1 MSASRIRTIAKWL
14 LVLLLGAGAAVLVV
28 GLLIWRYPLKATELT
43 GRSLLRWSGFEETD
57 ARWRGG
63 RVAYFRAGA
72 GAPIVF
78 VHGANDQAGG
88 WVRVVPAFTRDHRVI
103 VVDLAGHGDSDPREG
118 PLAMRDLVDGLDAVL
133 DQEVRG
139 PATLVGNSL
148 GGLLVLLRA
157 LHRPD
162 TVAHVILVNGALDRG
177 DGTHAAI
184 TLLPKTREEA
194 RHAMEA
200 LTSPKTPRMPA
211 FVLDDLVRRAEVS
224 PLSRLMAQPPGS
236 FDGFFIDDRLGEVR
250 VPVTLLWGADDR
262 LLSIAYAR
270 RAAAR
275 LPQARIEILPDC
287 GHVPQRECPGP
298 LTARLRESL
307 ARVPAGGAPPAG
319 D

>member
-1 MSASRIRTIAKWL
+1 MTTARTRTIAKWV
-14 LVLLLGAGAAVLVV
+14 LVLLLGAAAAVLVV
-28 GLLIWRYPLKATELT
+28 GLLIWRYPLAATEVA
-43 GRSLLRWSGFEETD
+43 GRSMLRWSGFEKAEV
-57 ARWRGG
+57 AWRGG
-63 RVAYFRAGA
+63 RIVYFRAGA
-72 GAPIVF
+72 GAPLVF

-88 WVRVVPAFTRDHRVI
+88 WARVAPVFARDHRVI
-103 VVDLAGHGDSDPREG
+103 VVDLAGHGESDPQDG
-118 PLAMRDLVDGLDAVL
+118 PLAMRDLGDGLDAVL

-139 PATLVGNSL
+139 KATLVGNSL

-157 LHRPD
+157 LGRPE
-162 TVAHVILVNGALDRG
+162 TVAHAILVNGALDRG

-200 LTSPKTPRMPA
+200 LTSPKTPRIPA
-211 FVLDDLVRRAEVS
+211 FVLDDLVRRAGRS
-224 PLSRLMAQPPGS
+224 PLSRLMAQPADT
-236 FDGFFIDDRLGEVR
+236 FDGFFIDDRLGDVR
-250 VPVTLLWGADDR
+250 VPVTMLWGADDR

-287 GHVPQRECPGP
+287 GHVPQRECPQP
-298 LTARLRESL
+298 LIARLRESL
-307 ARVPAGGAPPAG
+307 ARVPMGPPPAG